1 MTTLIQKYGGVP
13 TVAPSMREQKLDLT
27 AAVSHFETDLRAGQI
42 HTVVCMTGVG
52 TRIFLRDLLARD
64 ASTLDALKNVP
75 FMVRG
80 ASPRRCFRTSDSVAS
95 ACRVRTPGT
104 RCRTTWSAPYSQSS
118 TWSCWNMATPP
129 AAMLRS
135 LAQAGI
141 RVTSVPVYRC
151 VFPADTLPLARA
163 IRDTVLFGQ
172 DVLLLSSGTQVLHL
186 LKFAERLKLRD
197 ELCAALHRMV
207 VVSIGPACSES
218 AGELGCVSIW
228 NAVRTRWAFWCEQPP
243 STRRHCCASAWTGSA
258 EKTTANGPGTS
269 GNRQVSSGTPQ
280 TGIVMDAS
288 RLLPQRAA
296 PLGTSGAGSALRAL
310 LSSRTSRPITG
321 YR

>member
-80 ASPRRCFRTSDSVAS
+80 SKPAQVLQDFGLSGVSVPR
-95 ACRVRTPGT
+95 PH
-104 RCRTTWSAPYSQSS
+104 TWHEVQDHLVGALQPEQHVVMLEYGD
-118 TWSCWNMATPP
+118 APP

-218 AGELGCVSIW
+218 AGELGVRIDLECSPHKMGIL
-228 NAVRTRWAFWCEQPP
+228 VRTA
-243 STRRHCCASAWTGSA
+243 A
-258 EKTTANGPGTS
+258 EH
-269 GNRQVSSGTPQ
+269 
-280 TGIVMDAS
+280 
-288 RLLPQRAA
+288 A
-296 PLGTSGAGSALRAL
+296 PAL
-310 LSSRTSRPITG
+310 LRQRLDRVS
-321 YR
+321 